1 MAEKDEGTDA
11 EDDTARAE
19 RGVTR
24 AAREAS
30 PATKAARAANPHPS
44 FLLLSEW
51 ADGMPDS
58 LHRSRILLM
67 LSRRSIL
74 LTMKKPL
81 VVMTIGMEARELM
94 LGGVGDTVTM
104 HGGGEEGA
112 ITTTTMMLL
121 RGSLER
127 EAVAVVVDRLRLP
140 ASRARDGKDYYDK
153 VVVMR
158 TMVME
163 TVVIG

>member
-1 MAEKDEGTDA
+1 
-11 EDDTARAE
+11 
-19 RGVTR
+19 
-24 AAREAS
+24 
-30 PATKAARAANPHPS
+30 
-44 FLLLSEW
+44 
-51 ADGMPDS
+51 MPDS

-81 VVMTIGMEARELM
+81 VVMTIGMKARELM

-153 VVVMR
+153 VVVVR

>member
-1 MAEKDEGTDA
+1 
-11 EDDTARAE
+11 
-19 RGVTR
+19 
-24 AAREAS
+24 
-30 PATKAARAANPHPS
+30 
-44 FLLLSEW
+44 
-51 ADGMPDS
+51 
-58 LHRSRILLM
+58 
-67 LSRRSIL
+67 
-74 LTMKKPL
+74 
-81 VVMTIGMEARELM
+81 
-94 LGGVGDTVTM
+94 
-104 HGGGEEGA
+104 
-112 ITTTTMMLL
+112 MMLL